1 LLPILFDLVGQ
12 LHSLFPYL
20 HFRELEVSLLGGFGR
35 VEMFF
40 GAQALSLLS
49 SLAPV
54 ISSFKWPA
62 SGFQLALFRCVPKVE
77 IFSHSLHH
85 IDLWTHT

>member
-54 ISSFKWPA
+54 I
-62 SGFQLALFRCVPKVE
+62 
-77 IFSHSLHH
+77 
-85 IDLWTHT
+85 

>member
-40 GAQALSLLS
+40 GAAQALSLLS

-54 ISSFKWPA
+54 I
-62 SGFQLALFRCVPKVE
+62 
-77 IFSHSLHH
+77 
-85 IDLWTHT
+85 